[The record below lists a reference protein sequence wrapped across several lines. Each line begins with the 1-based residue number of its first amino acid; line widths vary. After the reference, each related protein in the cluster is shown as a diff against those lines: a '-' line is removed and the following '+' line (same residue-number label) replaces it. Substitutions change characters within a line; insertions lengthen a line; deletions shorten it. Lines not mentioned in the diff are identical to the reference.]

1 MTDAAI
7 RPKPTF
13 PWNRNDPTGLAWN
26 TLGAFAAVLLANG
39 LYYATGLVE
48 SDPAY
53 QAVSFNPP
61 GWVVG
66 VVWLVI
72 YPMWGAARWYAR
84 QTGLAGRRNSRW
96 IGALMAWGLL
106 YPLFVSFTGTLGS
119 TICNLIALALVLIA
133 AYFARQ
139 VSKRAFWLI
148 APSILWIA
156 FATTLGFAALS
167 YA

>member
-1 MTDAAI
+1 MTEAALP
-7 RPKPTF
+7 RETQ
-13 PWNRNDPTGLAWN
+13 PWNSNDRSGFAWS
-26 TLGAFAAVLLANG
+26 TLGPAAAVLLCNA

-53 QAVSFNPP
+53 DAVPFAPP
-61 GWVVG
+61 GWLVG
-66 VVWLVI
+66 AIWLAI

-96 IGALMAWGLL
+96 IVALMAYGLL
-106 YPLFVSFTGTLGS
+106 YPLIAAAAGTLGS
-119 TICNLIALALVLIA
+119 VVATFIALTLALVA

-139 VSKRAFWLI
+139 ISKRAFWLI
-148 APSILWIA
+148 APSLVWLA
-156 FATTLGFAALS
+156 FAAYFGLTALQ